1 MNVHYDDERD
11 EDELEAEAAGTTMV
25 LTDTGWEGSDHVE
38 PGDDWRPL
46 ADGSWVSPDERIR
59 TWPFAGPVDR

>member
-46 ADGSWVSPDERIR
+46 ADGS
-59 TWPFAGPVDR
+59 